1 MAFLFHEIKSMAFS
15 LIPREE
21 KFFDLFDQQVKALL
35 EAATTFRSLVKDWS
49 PDHPAIQK
57 LRDLE
62 HECDITTHEI
72 MDKLNRTFVT
82 PMDRED
88 IHELAKELDDVIDI
102 IQAISER
109 MLLFRIKETTED
121 LVELSRILEE
131 AVANVTKAVTSIRQL
146 NRPRRILDYCI
157 EINRLENRGDRTQEK
172 AIENLFN
179 NSKDA
184 IEIIKWKE
192 IYDFAEAAIDKC
204 EDVANTIE
212 GIVVK
217 YG

>member
-1 MAFLFHEIKSMAFS
+1 MGFS

-21 KFFDLFDQQVKALL
+21 KFFDLFDQMAKALQDG
-35 EAATTFRSLVKDWS
+35 AALFTNLCMNWDPNS
-49 PDHPAIQK
+49 PAIQK

-82 PMDRED
+82 PIDRED

-109 MLLFRIKETTED
+109 MLLFRIDRVRED
-121 LVELSRILEE
+121 LIELAKILEE
-131 AVANVTKAVTSIRQL
+131 AIANVTKAITSIREL

-157 EINRLENRGDRTQEK
+157 EINRLENRADRTFEQ
-172 AIENLFN
+172 AIAKLFN
-179 NSKDA
+179 NDNEP
-184 IEIIKWKE
+184 IDIIKWKE
-192 IYDFAEAAIDKC
+192 IYDATESATDKC
-204 EDVANTIE
+204 EDLANTIE

-217 YG
+217 QF